1 MWLHHNAE
9 CRRVWGG
16 LRVSI
21 VVDGRTDA
29 EKLRELL
36 GQAEQQ
42 ALEYKA
48 ALDLT
53 DHETKLNFVKDAVAM
68 GNMGGGYILVGVSDD
83 GHAVAAS
90 GSIDQSRFD
99 PARLNDIFRKYTRP
113 MLTLISQLHT
123 IGGNDVMLIF
133 VPPTPGPPLPMI
145 ADGDYDVPTKGKR
158 YKFRKGD
165 VPVREGAQNVAL
177 DYSHWPALLARHDEA
192 IQERTRRD
200 MDVLISRLAGGQQ
213 TVNSS
218 LLPLDPGLDE
228 TGFAFTLVSHLE
240 SSTTYVPIKTFILAA
255 GERAL
260 HADDDNTTALDQL
273 TIIGTHAALY
283 QNEQV
288 YSWVVDQL
296 HKIYLQL
303 AFNDTRKKL
312 AIVDRVY
319 VLGSCLVRLGYWGD
333 VRTLVLQSPA
343 EEFYPSWIRE
353 GQVAASR
360 DYLYPADKPGMMISA
375 ARQLMVQHPAM
386 RPDLPTIQP
395 EPEDLIGRRDALL
408 NTLCQ
413 FDILYCVIVAADSL
427 KEGPGMA
434 EGYPAS
440 AAFDQNRVNPML
452 EKLVTDHAIRN
463 QLLPEI
469 SDADLSSALD
479 QVWGRVHQEAMK
491 NGGYWFSLPPRVVA
505 FMEAH
510 PPQR

>member
-1 MWLHHNAE
+1 M
-9 CRRVWGG
+9 
-16 LRVSI
+16 SI

-68 GNMGGGYILVGVSDD
+68 GNTGGGYILVGVNDD
-83 GHAVAAS
+83 GHACAPS

-113 MLTLISQLHT
+113 IPKLVSQLHP
-123 IGGNDVMLIF
+123 IDGNEVMLVF
-133 VPPTPGPPLPMI
+133 VPPTSGPPLPMI
-145 ADGDYDVPTKGKR
+145 ANGDYNVPKKTKQ

-192 IQERTRRD
+192 IRERTRRD
-200 MDVLISRLAGGQQ
+200 IDVLIGRLVGGQQ
-213 TVNSS
+213 AVNPS

-228 TGFAFTLVSHLE
+228 AAFAYTLVSHLE
-240 SSTTYVPIKTFILAA
+240 SSTTHVPIKTFVLEA

-260 HADDDNTTALDQL
+260 RAADEDTTALDQL

-288 YSWVVDQL
+288 YGWVVDQL
-296 HKIYLQL
+296 HKIYLELKVQ
-303 AFNDTRKKL
+303 DSRKKL

-343 EEFYPSWIRE
+343 DAVYPSWIRE

-360 DYLYPADKPGMMISA
+360 DHLYPDDKTGLMISA

-395 EPEDLIGRRDALL
+395 VPEDLIGRRDALL

-413 FDILYCVIVAADSL
+413 FDILYCVVVAADSL

-452 EKLVTDHAIRN
+452 EQLVTDHEIRN
-463 QLLPEI
+463 QLLPQI
-469 SDADLSSALD
+469 SDTDLSSALH
-479 QVWGRVHQEAMK
+479 QMWERAHQEAMK
-491 NGGYWFSLPPRVVA
+491 NGGFWFSLPPRVVA

>member
-1 MWLHHNAE
+1 M
-9 CRRVWGG
+9 
-16 LRVSI
+16 SI
-21 VVDGRTDA
+21 VVDERTDS
-29 EKLRELL
+29 EKLHELL

-48 ALDLT
+48 SLDLT
-53 DHETKLNFVKDAVAM
+53 DRETRLNFVKDAVAM
-68 GNMGGGYILVGVSDD
+68 GNMGGGYILVGVGDD
-83 GHAVAAS
+83 GHACASS

-113 MLTLISQLHT
+113 MLALVSQLHT

-165 VPVREGAQNVAL
+165 VLVREGAQNVAL

-192 IQERTRRD
+192 IRERTRRD
-200 MDVLISRLAGGQQ
+200 IDALISRLAAGQQ
-213 TVNSS
+213 TANPA

-228 TGFAFTLVSHLE
+228 TGFAYTLVSHLV
-240 SSTTYVPIKTFILAA
+240 SASTYVPIKTFVLEA

-260 HADDDNTTALDQL
+260 HAGDDDTTALDQL
-273 TIIGTHAALY
+273 TIIGTHASLY

-288 YSWVVDQL
+288 YGRAVTEL

-303 AFNDTRKKL
+303 AFDDSRKKL

-319 VLGSCLVRLGYWGD
+319 VLGSCLVRLELWSD
-333 VRTLVLQSPA
+333 VRALVLQSPSG
-343 EEFYPSWIRE
+343 EHYPSWIRE
-353 GQVAASR
+353 GQVAASNA
-360 DYLYPADKPGMMISA
+360 YLYPADKPGLMISA
-375 ARQLMVQHPAM
+375 ARHLMVQHPAM

-395 EPEDLIGRRDALL
+395 DPDDFNDRRDALL
-408 NTLCQ
+408 NALCV
-413 FDILYCVIVAADSL
+413 FDILYCVIVAAESL
-427 KEGPGMA
+427 KAGPGMA
-434 EGYPAS
+434 AGYPAS
-440 AAFDQNRVNPML
+440 AAFDQHRINPTL
-452 EKLVTDHAIRN
+452 EQLVTANEVRD
-463 QLLPEI
+463 QLLPDI
-469 SDADLSSALD
+469 SDSDLSSALD
-479 QVWGRVHQEAMK
+479 QVWQRAHRQAM
-491 NGGYWFSLPPRVVA
+491 NDGGYWFSLPPRVVA